1 MNKLTKVNLSYFI
14 IKNVVTVQK
23 TFNFLSLYNYV
34 LVFKD
39 VTLSK
44 NKNINIFQVIYFK
57 PLEWKV
63 FTELSQRS
71 MLTSLYFLCLC
82 TFSFLSDFFS
92 QAPRWGLRKAE
103 QGLLSICCF
112 YRTNIVILQI

>member
-39 VTLSK
+39 VTLSEK
-44 NKNINIFQVIYFK
+44 
-57 PLEWKV
+57 
-63 FTELSQRS
+63 
-71 MLTSLYFLCLC
+71 
-82 TFSFLSDFFS
+82 
-92 QAPRWGLRKAE
+92 
-103 QGLLSICCF
+103 
-112 YRTNIVILQI
+112 